1 MRAALCIVL
10 AAAQPPESVLRKR
23 VAAEYVYVYEN
34 GGGQRTNGP
43 PDKWPGQCKAPWLM
57 TEELA
62 VCCAGRTTL
71 VVAHRLATIRRA
83 DAIVV
88 LDEGRVVERGTHAQL
103 MKQKG
108 AYAALVA
115 AQAGGDERRV
125 ARTVPAPPIVLLSNM
140 SSDDEEDCVW

>member
-62 VCCAGRTTL
+62 VCCAGRCAEFCHEPCTG
-71 VVAHRLATIRRA
+71 I
-83 DAIVV
+83 
-88 LDEGRVVERGTHAQL
+88 
-103 MKQKG
+103 
-108 AYAALVA
+108 
-115 AQAGGDERRV
+115 GGFHV
-125 ARTVPAPPIVLLSNM
+125 SNPPSLFDLSLIHI
-140 SSDDEEDCVW
+140 SEPTRPY